1 MLVAFPHSSLDLQQR
16 LEYLS
21 RAVISAKSASYNRA
35 DTSEG
40 DLLHDLEEKLDVS
53 FLVQLFY
60 EPVIWS
66 GASTSIEQFLLHV
79 PVRFTIGC
87 SKGNNFV
94 F

>member
-1 MLVAFPHSSLDLQQR
+1 MLKIGRDFKSIWLLIIGCVIFPHSSLDLQQR

-53 FLVQLFY
+53 L
-60 EPVIWS
+60 
-66 GASTSIEQFLLHV
+66 
-79 PVRFTIGC
+79 
-87 SKGNNFV
+87 
-94 F
+94 